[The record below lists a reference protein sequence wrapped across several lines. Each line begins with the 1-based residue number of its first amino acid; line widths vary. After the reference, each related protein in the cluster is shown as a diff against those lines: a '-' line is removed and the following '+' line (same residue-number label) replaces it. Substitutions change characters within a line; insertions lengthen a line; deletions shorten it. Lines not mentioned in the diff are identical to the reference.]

1 MFYGQ
6 EEELLDNDQADTIF
20 RDITLL
26 ALSGFISIVIL
37 LLPWLNF
44 QIKDIEIKEPV
55 GSVIFELF
63 WSEKIDADLDLWV
76 RGPHDTAVGYAQ
88 PSGQVFNLLRD
99 DRGLTADHTPLN
111 YEISF
116 TRGILTG
123 EYQANVHLFKHNKS
137 KTPIEATIIASL
149 VTPDRGYRKE
159 ILGRKVVLNVEGKEK
174 TVLRFKLDNNFKIVD
189 GSVNNLRKSLIGKY

>member
-1 MFYGQ
+1 MQNYQ
-6 EEELLDNDQADTIF
+6 EEELLDSFQADTIF
-20 RDITLL
+20 RDVTLL

-44 QIKDIEIKEPV
+44 QTKDIEIKEPV

-76 RGPHDTAVGYAQ
+76 QGPKDSAVGYAQ

-116 TRGILTG
+116 TR
-123 EYQANVHLFKHNKS
+123 
-137 KTPIEATIIASL
+137 
-149 VTPDRGYRKE
+149 
-159 ILGRKVVLNVEGKEK
+159 
-174 TVLRFKLDNNFKIVD
+174 
-189 GSVNNLRKSLIGKY
+189 

>member
-1 MFYGQ
+1 MFYNQ
-6 EEELLDNDQADTIF
+6 EEELLDNAQADTIF
-20 RDITLL
+20 RDVTLL

-44 QIKDIEIKEPV
+44 QTKDIEIKEPV

-76 RGPHDTAVGYAQ
+76 RGPHDSAVGYAQ

-123 EYQANVHLFKHNKS
+123 EYQANVHLFKHSKS